1 MQRRRVALQELLKQ
15 FLLMYLYYMSNF
27 LFHKKVQSQRFA
39 MCTTTVRAVSY
50 SMKKQLYPK
59 CSACIALCIKLS
71 VFSVSVSLSFSK
83 QLPMIWELCHS
94 NAVAAILADC
104 LKLALI
110 QIRVESAFFQKLSM
124 SALLNN
130 ISIFHNKDTVCIT
143 DR

>member
-1 MQRRRVALQELLKQ
+1 MQDE
-15 FLLMYLYYMSNF
+15 
-27 LFHKKVQSQRFA
+27 KVQSQRFA

-71 VFSVSVSLSFSK
+71 VFSVSVSLFFSK

-94 NAVAAILADC
+94 NAVAAVLADC